1 MAAREGASTALTPD
15 VLEAKLTEGLK
26 ATFVQ
31 VSQRRAHHITRS
43 HALMQYVQLL
53 LQTDVQLTQN
63 RHPCLHDSN
72 HAASSLS
79 ASTGPMSWCLRLV
92 QSSLRNMSLSCVCP
106 SRAGLELLANLP
118 VMPFLCSSTHSHI
131 CTLPHAQLPHG
142 TCRPTP
148 TAGH

>member
-31 VSQRRAHHITRS
+31 VSERRAHHITRS
-43 HALMQYVQLL
+43 HALMQYAQLL
-53 LQTDVQLTQN
+53 LQTDDVQLTQN
-63 RHPCLHDSN
+63 RHPCPHDSS

-79 ASTGPMSWCLRLV
+79 ATTGPMSWRLRLV
-92 QSSLRNMSLSCVCP
+92 QSSLRSMSLSCVCP
-106 SRAGLELLANLP
+106 SRAGLELLAN

-131 CTLPHAQLPHG
+131 CPLPHAQLPHG